1 MVALHI
7 MFLLIFLLTSTGCGS
22 GGHSASKGHATAE
35 EGQAETWNCEHGVH
49 KLENI
54 IHGIIFFAG
63 QGPTSL
69 STSSRGKET
78 WLSVLLQHCC
88 NDVC

>member
-7 MFLLIFLLTSTGCGS
+7 MFLLMFLLIFLLTSTGCGS

-54 IHGIIFFAG
+54 IHGIILF
-63 QGPTSL
+63 
-69 STSSRGKET
+69 
-78 WLSVLLQHCC
+78 LL
-88 NDVC
+88 DRV

>member
-1 MVALHI
+1 MPP
-7 MFLLIFLLTSTGCGS
+7 
-22 GGHSASKGHATAE
+22 KGHATAE

-63 QGPTSL
+63 TGSDITIHQFEGQGDMANM
-69 STSSRGKET
+69 SSY
-78 WLSVLLQHCC
+78 LSVLLQCC
-88 NDVC
+88 CIDVNL

>member
-7 MFLLIFLLTSTGCGS
+7 MFLLMFLLTSTGCGS

-54 IHGIIFFAG
+54 IHGI
-63 QGPTSL
+63 
-69 STSSRGKET
+69 
-78 WLSVLLQHCC
+78 VLFLLDRIRHHHP
-88 NDVC
+88 